1 MIQTV
6 RLAALATITG
16 LMASAAIAQAPPAGT
31 RGDRSGGGAAEFSA
45 STACDEAHFT
55 AAEASMMKM
64 PHGANKARV
73 MREMAQAHDMMAK
86 KDVAACGKH
95 MTEAMTMMK

>member
-1 MIQTV
+1 MYALRIIP
-6 RLAALATITG
+6 LAAALAIA
-16 LMASAAIAQAPPAGT
+16 ASTSFAQAPPAGT

-45 STACDEAHFT
+45 TTACDEAHFT

-64 PHGANKARV
+64 SPGANKAKA
-73 MREMAQAHDMMAK
+73 MRAMADAHDMMAK

-95 MTEAMTMMK
+95 MNDAMTMMK

>member
-1 MIQTV
+1 MFQSV
-6 RLAALATITG
+6 RLAALAATIALT
-16 LMASAAIAQAPPAGT
+16 ASAAIAQAPPAGS

-45 STACDEAHFT
+45 TTACDEAHFT

-64 PHGANKARV
+64 PHGATKARV

-95 MTEAMTMMK
+95 MTDAMTMMK

>member
-1 MIQTV
+1 MSRHIPALSLIV
-6 RLAALATITG
+6 ALLAST
-16 LMASAAIAQAPPAGT
+16 ASFAQAPPAGS

-45 STACDEAHFT
+45 TTTCDEAHFT

-64 PHGANKARV
+64 SPGPNKANA
-73 MREMAQAHDMMAK
+73 MRAMAMAHDMMAK